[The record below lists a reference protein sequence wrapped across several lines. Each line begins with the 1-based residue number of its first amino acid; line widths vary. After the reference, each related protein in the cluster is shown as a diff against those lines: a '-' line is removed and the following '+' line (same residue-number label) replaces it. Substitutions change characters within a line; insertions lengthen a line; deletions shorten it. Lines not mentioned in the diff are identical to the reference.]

1 MCGPHGDI
9 SQRKM
14 FLTYDTYEVIE
25 AYVTAEARIDV
36 YCYLDSL
43 QKRVLYCD
51 TDSVIY
57 IQPNAEPPL
66 VETGDCLGAMTSEQK
81 PALISKNS

>member
-1 MCGPHGDI
+1 
-9 SQRKM
+9 M

-43 QKRVLYCD
+43 QERALYCD

-57 IQPNAEPPL
+57 IQPTAEPLL
-66 VETGDCLGAMTSEQK
+66 VQFGDCLGAMTSELK
-81 PALISKNS
+81 PGIHIE